1 MSPESSLRTLLGVNV
16 EDSVLTEGSVYPI
29 ILTVWISPSVAHP
42 MIMLAYATV
51 KSEYKLSS
59 MSRKLECQILKY
71 ELLLS
76 QMLHFVL
83 MELTLPDIIHIKLFG
98 VLIIFKNVKGCQEQ
112 KVCEI
117 LAECNQPAYAALLSN
132 PVIFPG

>member
-83 MELTLPDIIHIKLFG
+83 MELTSWHTKAMIC
-98 VLIIFKNVKGCQEQ
+98 IFFFLEHFMSFSCS
-112 KVCEI
+112 
-117 LAECNQPAYAALLSN
+117 LSYLSQPIR
-132 PVIFPG
+132 IFWDSK

>member
-83 MELTLPDIIHIKLFG
+83 MELTSWHTKAMIC
-98 VLIIFKNVKGCQEQ
+98 IFFSLS
-112 KVCEI
+112 I
-117 LAECNQPAYAALLSN
+117 L
-132 PVIFPG
+132 